1 MIEFLDSPSKLC
13 LKDLSKAVTTEVAIR
28 LESDRIA
35 LERFYK
41 SYGLDPYKLRLHNL
55 GKISEFFPD
64 TPVKELQDV
73 FEALQLYDLVELLE
87 KVKPRTLRPA
97 LPLKEIEKLP
107 NASNRPA
114 KFYSRA
120 EVLIIDPNN
129 NNTGDSVERI
139 GSFFKTFNSRS
150 KVTKLTAKPAMDL
163 VKDVNTL
170 RKSKWLEDAELTE
183 KESVKELLHTGKA
196 VKRYR

>member
-1 MIEFLDSPSKLC
+1 M
-13 LKDLSKAVTTEVAIR
+13 
-28 LESDRIA
+28 
-35 LERFYK
+35 
-41 SYGLDPYKLRLHNL
+41 
-55 GKISEFFPD
+55 
-64 TPVKELQDV
+64 
-73 FEALQLYDLVELLE
+73 YDLVELLE

-163 VKDVNTL
+163 VKDVKYVEEKQVAG
-170 RKSKWLEDAELTE
+170 RAECRADGKGVSKGASSYGKSNK
-183 KESVKELLHTGKA
+183 KI
-196 VKRYR
+196 